1 MTGGSSIAPELAF
14 AADLMVR
21 DYLGTRRDETVVIT
35 TDTNTDQAMAEAVM
49 NAAFIA
55 TASVSRIVVRQLP
68 FQGAL
73 ADPWI
78 PKPLANA
85 VADCDVWI
93 DLTFPYIA
101 GAEIFDK
108 AMKSGRTRYFLGGDL
123 NAGGL
128 VRMFGKVDLD
138 RHYAVQ
144 RAFDELITES
154 IGQTVHISNARGSD
168 VRFKLVKHGF
178 SKPRRADQPG
188 LYFIPGS
195 CTMFPDQESV
205 QGAICIDAVF
215 HEYFT
220 PLAEPITV
228 TVDGRIRSVSG
239 GGSER
244 RVMDRALRRAG
255 GGDYGYVIHFTHGI
269 QPAARVTGRSFVEDM
284 RTIGNDA
291 VGFGL
296 PFWVPGGG
304 ENHPDGVLMQQTLS
318 IGNQPIVVDGAFVEP
333 ELARLASELEP
344 AYR

>member
-1 MTGGSSIAPELAF
+1 MTGGSLITPELAF

-55 TASVSRIVVRQLP
+55 TASVSCIVVRQLP

-138 RHYAVQ
+138 RHYSVQ
-144 RAFDELITES
+144 RAL
-154 IGQTVHISNARGSD
+154 
-168 VRFKLVKHGF
+168 
-178 SKPRRADQPG
+178 
-188 LYFIPGS
+188 
-195 CTMFPDQESV
+195 
-205 QGAICIDAVF
+205 
-215 HEYFT
+215 
-220 PLAEPITV
+220 
-228 TVDGRIRSVSG
+228 
-239 GGSER
+239 
-244 RVMDRALRRAG
+244 
-255 GGDYGYVIHFTHGI
+255 
-269 QPAARVTGRSFVEDM
+269 
-284 RTIGNDA
+284 
-291 VGFGL
+291 
-296 PFWVPGGG
+296 
-304 ENHPDGVLMQQTLS
+304 
-318 IGNQPIVVDGAFVEP
+318 
-333 ELARLASELEP
+333 
-344 AYR
+344 